1 VPLSLLEQV
10 RAAQRALRFAEFSH
24 RGWRV
29 GVPSRRQHGERDGHT
44 RNDGR
49 HPCKLATLSL
59 SIGTPPSSVK
69 RKIVVSV
76 LVVQDLFQ
84 HLLSARDALAAD
96 EIARDRQKARKPP
109 CREQRVGSSSNPG

>member
-49 HPCKLATLSL
+49 HPSKLATLSCQL
-59 SIGTPPSSVK
+59 GLHPAV
-69 RKIVVSV
+69 
-76 LVVQDLFQ
+76 
-84 HLLSARDALAAD
+84 
-96 EIARDRQKARKPP
+96 
-109 CREQRVGSSSNPG
+109 